1 MSFLANLMG
10 KMEKP
15 PERDPVVEALKKQ
28 AREAE
33 LELRKQEEKEE
44 ERFSTRIQAE
54 VDSFIKSA
62 ATIKRFPS
70 MKSNERAILHT
81 LSAKA
86 GLFPL
91 AFGDEAA
98 DERSVVVFKQSVRPS
113 DKDVELMD
121 RDVSYEECMAA
132 LKVTKKKIA
141 EEEAADRERR
151 RKEAVGS
158 APVQP
163 VKQSAKKQRIAELV
177 GDVSVAVAPTQKGD
191 YGMVPAHLRQDKR
204 SLEEVERDMRA
215 KRARK
220 EKAAEEE
227 QETS

>member
-1 MSFLANLMG
+1 
-10 KMEKP
+10 
-15 PERDPVVEALKKQ
+15 
-28 AREAE
+28 
-33 LELRKQEEKEE
+33 
-44 ERFSTRIQAE
+44 
-54 VDSFIKSA
+54 
-62 ATIKRFPS
+62 
-70 MKSNERAILHT
+70 
-81 LSAKA
+81 
-86 GLFPL
+86 
-91 AFGDEAA
+91 
-98 DERSVVVFKQSVRPS
+98 
-113 DKDVELMD
+113 MD
-121 RDVSYEECMAA
+121 RDVSYVFVSLTQHDSTAFHTVALHRYEECMAA